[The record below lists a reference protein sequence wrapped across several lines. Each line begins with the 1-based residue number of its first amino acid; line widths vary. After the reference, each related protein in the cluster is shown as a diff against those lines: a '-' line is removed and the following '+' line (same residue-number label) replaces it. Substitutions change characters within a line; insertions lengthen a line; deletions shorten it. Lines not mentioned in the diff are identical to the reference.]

1 MAAQV
6 TTETVTTG
14 TAERRELT
22 AARWSVVEVHAVVP
36 LARARFNSG
45 EVVSV
50 GRRERVMW
58 CDLGIIRNG
67 LDWGWRELGEGEA
80 RQRK

>member
-1 MAAQV
+1 MGVARVGRGGSKAAQV

-45 EVVSV
+45 AVLSV
-50 GRRERVMW
+50 GRRGGSIWIFSVT
-58 CDLGIIRNG
+58 D
-67 LDWGWRELGEGEA
+67 
-80 RQRK
+80 